1 MPFRDIVGHR
11 KMVELLARSAA
22 RQAVPPSLIFAG
34 PSGDGKRPAALALA
48 QAVNCPQPLRGQID
62 GTRLEFDACGTCAA
76 CSRIARGLHPDVIR
90 VVKPGDKT
98 SIPVDLVRGLLES
111 SYYRPFE
118 GMKRVGI
125 VEEADLMQPAAQSA
139 LLKLLEEPPPASM
152 FVLVTSRPDALL
164 QTVLSRCPRLRFAEL
179 EPHEVTT
186 ILMRMG
192 MEETKARTAAVES
205 GGSLER
211 ALEGAGDEFA
221 GTRERALQ
229 FAVAVARGSD
239 PRRRLEASQ
248 QLLPKS
254 TGKGAADRDMLAVE
268 LRALASI
275 LRDVALLS
283 VSIGEQPPLSN
294 PDYRAELEQLDALAG
309 ERGREAF
316 LVTDKALLALRSN
329 ANAKTVADWL
339 ALNI

>member
-11 KMVELLARSAA
+11 TIVELLTRSAA

-34 PSGDGKRPAALALA
+34 PSGVGKRLAALSLA
-48 QAVNCPQPLRGQID
+48 QAVNCLRPLRGPID
-62 GTRLEFDACGTCAA
+62 DTGLNFDACGTCAA
-76 CSRIARGLHPDVIR
+76 CSRIARGMHPDVIR
-90 VVKPGDKT
+90 IVKPEDKT

-118 GMKRVGI
+118 GTKRVGI
-125 VEEADLMQPAAQSA
+125 IEEADLMQPAAQSA

-164 QTVLSRCPRLRFAEL
+164 QTVLSRCPRLRFSEL
-179 EPHEVTT
+179 QQHEVTMV
-186 ILMRMG
+186 LMRTG
-192 MEETKARTAAVES
+192 MDESKARTAAVKS

-221 GTRERALQ
+221 GARERALQ
-229 FAVAVARGSD
+229 FAMDVARTSD

-254 TGKGAADRDMLAVE
+254 TGKGATDRDMLAVE

-283 VSIGEQPPLSN
+283 VSEGAPAISN
-294 PDYRAELEQLDALAG
+294 PDYRSELERLDALAG
-309 ERGREAF
+309 ERGRDGF